1 LPIGDAGRFLMRNR
15 FCPFGKTAVQERARQ
30 RFGGRSVGAV
40 VLGFVA
46 VIVFIIAL
54 GWLAI
59 VSRPK

>member
-1 LPIGDAGRFLMRNR
+1 LPIREDSLAGT
-15 FCPFGKTAVQERARQ
+15 GKAE
-30 RFGGRSVGAV
+30 FGGRSVGAV

>member
-1 LPIGDAGRFLMRNR
+1 VTA
-15 FCPFGKTAVQERARQ
+15 FGL
-30 RFGGRSVGAV
+30 V

-46 VIVFIIAL
+46 VIIFVIAL

>member
-1 LPIGDAGRFLMRNR
+1 LGSQLRKNGQIGI
-15 FCPFGKTAVQERARQ
+15 
-30 RFGGRSVGAV
+30 GGGSVGVV

-46 VIVFIIAL
+46 VIVFVIAL